1 MVDIQNKQINEK
13 YEVLK
18 LINRGGSSRVYLALD
33 RNLNRQWAIKKIKKK
48 KNSARQSSLIAEADI
63 MKHLDHN
70 ALPRIVDIID
80 DEDYFYIIM
89 DYVQGENLKTVLQA
103 DGPQDQDTVVEWG
116 IELCDVL
123 QYLHEHNIIYRDVKP
138 ANIMLTIPDGNIK
151 VIDFGIAREY
161 KSYAKEDTQSLGTEG
176 YAAPEQYEGHG
187 QTDARTDIYGL
198 GVTLFQLLTDINPA
212 GYKEP
217 LDIRKYDS
225 TLSTGLSKIIL
236 KCTEKDPADRFQ
248 TANELKRALINYRKY
263 DEEYIAKKK
272 KTVKQ
277 FYMLLIISGI
287 FAAIAL
293 ASFAGGYFQKNSRYD
308 ALISGSPSKENIEK
322 AISLKPG
329 EGAGYNAL
337 LESYG
342 EVIERSEVADFSEIY
357 GRGKDSMSRK
367 TLLNVSMNAGEKIL
381 MSYEEPQ
388 ERAKLLTSYPYFYE
402 VAHGGDAS
410 FDRFDAAVLYC
421 NMAEFYQKY
430 IMQEDS
436 LVVKEATAEEYENIL
451 KQINQNIDTLDE
463 YEGNENNTLKLS
475 SYKIMLSLIY
485 EQAETMQ
492 DKGIKQD
499 SINKIITKISQ
510 EASHINS
517 SVNSV
522 MTKKQEVMNA
532 VVDTQNKVNDAYSKK
547 KEEKKEVRQ

>member
-1 MVDIQNKQINEK
+1 MVDIQNEQINEK

-48 KNSARQSSLIAEADI
+48 KNSSHTNSLMAEAEI

-80 DEDYFYIIM
+80 DNDYFYIIM
-89 DYVQGENLKTVLQA
+89 DYVQGENLKTVLRA
-103 DGPQDQDTVVEWG
+103 DGPQDQETVVEWG

-123 QYLHEHNIIYRDVKP
+123 QYLHDHNIIYRDMKP
-138 ANIMLTIPDGNIK
+138 ANVMLTIPDGNIK

-176 YAAPEQYEGHG
+176 YAAPEQYEGRG

-236 KCTEKDPADRFQ
+236 KCTEKDPDDRFQ
-248 TANELKRALINYRKY
+248 TANELKHALINYRKY

-277 FYMLLIISGI
+277 FYMLLIISGV

-293 ASFAGGYFQKNSRYD
+293 ASFAGSFFQKNSRYD
-308 ALISGSPSKENIEK
+308 ALISGSPSAENIQK

-329 EGAGYNAL
+329 EEAGYNAL

-342 EVIERSEVADFSEIY
+342 DIIEREEVASFSEIY
-357 GRGKDSMSRK
+357 GNGKDSMSKK
-367 TLLNVSMNAGEKIL
+367 TLLDVSMNAGEKIL

-388 ERAKLLTSYPYFYE
+388 ERSKLLTAYPYFYE

-436 LVVKEATAEEYENIL
+436 LVVKEASREEYENIL
-451 KQINQNIDTLDE
+451 DQINQNIDTLDE

-475 SYKIMLSLIY
+475 SYKIMLSLLY
-485 EQAETMQ
+485 EEADTMQ
-492 DKGIKQD
+492 NKGISKNSID
-499 SINKIITKISQ
+499 KIINKIEKETNQ
-510 EASHINS
+510 INS
-517 SVNSV
+517 SVSSV
-522 MTKKQEVMNA
+522 TAKKQEVQSSIL
-532 VVDTQNKVNDAYSKK
+532 DTKNKVNDAYSEK
-547 KEEKKEVRQ
+547 KEEKEGR